1 MQTPRVVRVLA
12 AWLLA
17 LLLTVAG
24 FFVAVV
30 VLNAGVYGPQQQV
43 RDYLAAL
50 KEGDG
55 GLALGILNGSAP
67 TADAALLDG
76 PALARGAAAVEDVRV
91 QDPVETTNGHV
102 DVPVTYSIDGSDHTT
117 RFPLK
122 QTGTQWFFFSTW
134 EFVPSTLPTVDFSV
148 ANLTEAKLNGARVA
162 LPGGSGRFA
171 SLYPVRV
178 EGGFEGEFFT
188 APAKAVAVTDRAAA
202 PKLALPAAATEKLVE
217 AVDTEIRAFLDACA
231 AQTVFQPTNC
241 PFNFQTSQRLAGE
254 ISWSITDYPAVRI
267 DPHDGEWVIAPL
279 AGSATLSTRLQDLFS
294 GAISDVTEKRPFEFL
309 ARLRIDGSTVTV
321 TPVIEY

>member
-24 FFVAVV
+24 FFAAVV
-30 VLNAGVYGPQQQV
+30 MLNAGVYGPEQQV
-43 RDYLAAL
+43 RDYFAAL

-55 GLALGILNGSAP
+55 GLALGILNGSVP
-67 TADAALLDG
+67 EADAVLLDG
-76 PALARGAAAVEDVRV
+76 PALARGAEAVQDVRV
-91 QDPVETTNGHV
+91 QDPVETARGRV
-102 DVPVTYSIDGSDHTT
+102 DVPVTYKIGGTEHTT
-117 RFPLK
+117 RFPLEK
-122 QTGTQWFFFSTW
+122 TGTQWFFFSTW
-134 EFVPSTLPTVDFSV
+134 EFVPSALPTVEVSV
-148 ANLTEAKLNGARVA
+148 ANLGEAMLNGTRVA
-162 LPGGSGRFA
+162 LPGGRGRFA
-171 SLYPVRV
+171 SLYPVQAEAR
-178 EGGFEGEFFT
+178 FDGEYFT
-188 APAKAVAVTDRAAA
+188 APSRSIPVPDRAAA
-202 PKLALPAAATEKLVE
+202 PKLALPATATDNLVQ
-217 AVDTEIRAFLDACA
+217 AVDAEIRKFLDACA

-241 PFNFQTSQRLAGE
+241 PFNFQTAQRLAGE

-294 GAISDVTEKRPFEFL
+294 GAVSDVTEKRSFEFM